1 MDKKRVQT
9 LKEIDSND
17 LKEYREKK
25 WNKGIREEY
34 IQREKVKIKWIWEK
48 YRKEWGWL
56 KGLEESKE
64 RRD

>member
-34 IQREKVKIKWIWEK
+34 REKRLRLNGFEK
-48 YRKEWGWL
+48 
-56 KGLEESKE
+56 STE
-64 RRD
+64 RNGVD